1 MPIAQAQVVLGTD
14 GGLALKVQQTKL
26 PEFWGQKD
34 KDIAANEFVKRVDN
48 NWTDYFGLALRG
60 SAKTWLDSQIM
71 LKNIVGD
78 QEHLMIICPFFKEE
92 FEIKSDDKL
101 ILDGL
106 EHIAMWPFNIV
117 PEFFGYLNKINRI
130 IMDAYKSNTLMPAEP
145 VSDINVNVI

>member
-1 MPIAQAQVVLGTD
+1 VPIAQAQVVLGTD

-48 NWTDYFGLALRG
+48 NWTDY
-60 SAKTWLDSQIM
+60 SQIM

-78 QEHLMIICPFFKEE
+78 QEHLTIIRPFFKEE

-106 EHIAMWPFNIV
+106 EHIAM
-117 PEFFGYLNKINRI
+117 
-130 IMDAYKSNTLMPAEP
+130 
-145 VSDINVNVI
+145 